1 MTNLKME
8 KIGIQKKQGSVV
20 EILKHEIL
28 LGNIPSGTEMTQNE
42 LATSL
47 GVSRM
52 PVREALILL
61 EYQGLVDR
69 LPNNHVRV
77 SQLSETYFQKIFELC
92 TQIEEDAFLYA
103 IKKKDEFPEEEMSF
117 HRFLYE
123 DYPYSFQKKSLETMV
138 EIYLSFAVNSYSY
151 KKENWTNLLKVLK
164 DFKKDQDQRAL
175 HNALEQY
182 YEEVLKTIMKE
193 RA

>member
-1 MTNLKME
+1 MKME

-77 SQLSETYFQKIFELC
+77 SQLSEEYFQKIFELC
-92 TQIEEDAFLYA
+92 IQMEQDAFLYA
-103 IKKKDEFPEEEMSF
+103 VKENEELPEEEMNF

-123 DYPYSFQKKSLETMV
+123 NYPYSFQKKSMETVV

-151 KKENWTNLLKVLK
+151 HKENWTELSKAIK
-164 DFKKDQDQRAL
+164 DFQSDNDQSRL
-175 HNALEQY
+175 HTAWEQY
-182 YEEVLKTIMKE
+182 YKEILKTIMKE

>member
-1 MTNLKME
+1 ME
-8 KIGIQKKQGSVV
+8 KIKIQKKQGSVV

-61 EYQGLVDR
+61 EYQGLIDR

-77 SQLSETYFQKIFELC
+77 AQLSEEYFHKIFELC
-92 TQIEEDAFLYA
+92 IHIEKDAILYVFDTAEDDL
-103 IKKKDEFPEEEMSF
+103 ILPTEEMNF
-117 HRFLYE
+117 HKFLYE
-123 DYPYSFQKKSLETMV
+123 KYPYSFQKKMLETV
-138 EIYLSFAVNSYSY
+138 IEIYVSFAVNSFSY
-151 KKENWTNLLKVLK
+151 NKANGSMLLEAVK
-164 DFKKDQDQRAL
+164 DFQKGREGDL
-175 HNALEQY
+175 L
-182 YEEVLKTIMKE
+182 EVLRKYYKEILSTIMKE
-193 RA
+193 RV

>member
-1 MTNLKME
+1 MTKLKME
-8 KIGIQKKQGSVV
+8 RIGIQKKQGSVV
-20 EILKHEIL
+20 EILKNEIL

-77 SQLSETYFQKIFELC
+77 SQLSEEYFQKIFEMFL
-92 TQIEEDAFLYA
+92 QMEQDAFLYV
-103 IKKKDEFPEEEMSF
+103 IKEKDELPEDEMNF

-123 DYPYSFQKKSLETMV
+123 NYPHSFQKKSMETVV
-138 EIYLSFAVNSYSY
+138 EIYLSFAINSYSY
-151 KKENWTNLLKVLK
+151 NKENWTELSKAIK
-164 DFKKDQDQRAL
+164 DFQSEKDQNKL
-175 HNALEQY
+175 HTALEQY
-182 YEEVLKTIMKE
+182 YKEILKTIMKE
-193 RA
+193 SV

>member
-1 MTNLKME
+1 MKME
-8 KIGIQKKQGSVV
+8 RRGIQKKQGSVV

-77 SQLSETYFQKIFELC
+77 SQLSEEYFQKIFEMFL
-92 TQIEEDAFLYA
+92 QMEQDAFLYV
-103 IKKKDEFPEEEMSF
+103 IKEKDELPEDEMNF

-123 DYPYSFQKKSLETMV
+123 NYPYSFQKNSMETVV
-138 EIYLSFAVNSYSY
+138 EIYLSFAINSYSY
-151 KKENWTNLLKVLK
+151 NKENWTELSKAIK
-164 DFKKDQDQRAL
+164 DFQSEKDQNKL
-175 HNALEQY
+175 HTALEQY
-182 YEEVLKTIMKE
+182 YKEILKTIMKE
-193 RA
+193 SV

>member
-1 MTNLKME
+1 MKME
-8 KIGIQKKQGSVV
+8 RIGIQKKQGSVV

-77 SQLSETYFQKIFELC
+77 SQLSEEYFQKIFEMFL
-92 TQIEEDAFLYA
+92 QMEQDGFLYA
-103 IKKKDEFPEEEMSF
+103 VKENDELPEEEMNF

-123 DYPYSFQKKSLETMV
+123 NYPYSFQKQ
-138 EIYLSFAVNSYSY
+138 
-151 KKENWTNLLKVLK
+151 LLRFIFHL
-164 DFKKDQDQRAL
+164 R
-175 HNALEQY
+175 
-182 YEEVLKTIMKE
+182 
-193 RA
+193 

>member
-28 LGNIPSGTEMTQNE
+28 LGNIESGTEMTQNE

-103 IKKKDEFPEEEMSF
+103 MKEKGEFPEEEMSF

-123 DYPYSFQKKSLETMV
+123 NYPYSFQKKSMETMV

-164 DFKKDQDQRAL
+164 DFKKDQDQKIL
-175 HNALEQY
+175 YNALEQY
-182 YEEVLKTIMKE
+182 YKEVLKTIMKE

>member
-1 MTNLKME
+1 MINLKME
-8 KIGIQKKQGSVV
+8 KIKIQKKQGSVV
-20 EILKHEIL
+20 EILKQEIL

-77 SQLSETYFQKIFELC
+77 SQLSEEYFQKIFEMFL
-92 TQIEEDAFLYA
+92 QIQQDAFLYV
-103 IKKKDEFPEEEMSF
+103 IKDKDKLPEDEMNF

-123 DYPYSFQKKSLETMV
+123 NYPYSFQKKTMETVV

-151 KKENWTNLLKVLK
+151 NKENWTDLLNVIKNFQP
-164 DFKKDQDQRAL
+164 DFDKSKLQTAWK
-175 HNALEQY
+175 QY
-182 YEEVLKTIMKE
+182 YREVLKTIMKE
-193 RA
+193 SV

>member
-1 MTNLKME
+1 MTKLKME
-8 KIGIQKKQGSVV
+8 RIGIQKKQGSVV
-20 EILKHEIL
+20 EILKNEIL

-77 SQLSETYFQKIFELC
+77 SQLSEEYFQKIFEMFL
-92 TQIEEDAFLYA
+92 QMEQDAFLYV
-103 IKKKDEFPEEEMSF
+103 IKEKDELPEDEMNF

-123 DYPYSFQKKSLETMV
+123 NYPYSFQKKSMETVV
-138 EIYLSFAVNSYSY
+138 EIYLFICD
-151 KKENWTNLLKVLK
+151 KQLFL
-164 DFKKDQDQRAL
+164 
-175 HNALEQY
+175 
-182 YEEVLKTIMKE
+182 
-193 RA
+193 

>member
-1 MTNLKME
+1 MTKLKME
-8 KIGIQKKQGSVV
+8 RIGIQKKQGSVV

-77 SQLSETYFQKIFELC
+77 SQLSEEYFQKIFEMFL
-92 TQIEEDAFLYA
+92 QMEQDAFLYV
-103 IKKKDEFPEEEMSF
+103 IKEKDELPEDEMNF
-117 HRFLYE
+117 NRFLYE
-123 DYPYSFQKKSLETMV
+123 NYPY
-138 EIYLSFAVNSYSY
+138 I
-151 KKENWTNLLKVLK
+151 
-164 DFKKDQDQRAL
+164 FKK
-175 HNALEQY
+175 
-182 YEEVLKTIMKE
+182 K
-193 RA
+193 

>member
-92 TQIEEDAFLYA
+92 IQIEEDAFLYA
-103 IKKKDEFPEEEMSF
+103 MKEKEEIPEDEMNF

-123 DYPYSFQKKSLETMV
+123 DYPYSFQKKSLETMI

-151 KKENWTNLLKVLK
+151 RKENWMNLLKVLQ
-164 DFKKDQDQRAL
+164 DFKKDQDQKTL

>member
-1 MTNLKME
+1 MKME
-8 KIGIQKKQGSVV
+8 RIGIQKKQGSVV
-20 EILKHEIL
+20 EILKNEIL

-77 SQLSETYFQKIFELC
+77 SQLSEEYFQKIFEMFL
-92 TQIEEDAFLYA
+92 QMEQDAFLYV
-103 IKKKDEFPEEEMSF
+103 IKEKDELPEDEMNF

-123 DYPYSFQKKSLETMV
+123 NYPYSFQKKSMETVV
-138 EIYLSFAVNSYSY
+138 EIYN
-151 KKENWTNLLKVLK
+151 KENWTELSKAIK
-164 DFKKDQDQRAL
+164 DFQSEKDQNKL
-175 HNALEQY
+175 HTALEQY
-182 YEEVLKTIMKE
+182 YKEILKTIMKE
-193 RA
+193 SV